1 MMTDDDF
8 FHTIL
13 KNNYHNFNDLWSGH
27 LFQQNDIYDFL
38 PDFPHLFEASLML
51 KKDTGFWSSLRRVTY
66 LYEIKI

>member
-8 FHTIL
+8 LHTIL
-13 KNNYHNFNDLWSGH
+13 KNNYHSFNDLWSGH
-27 LFQQNDIYDFL
+27 LFQQNDISDFL

-51 KKDTGFWSSLRRVTY
+51 KKDTGFWSSLMRVTY